1 MNGILTVSDFVTTYN
16 RFHDKKR
23 AKIIYETMI
32 DPLIQKG
39 ILEVARTTSSHMFDG
54 YPNEVLEFN
63 SHIMDYDKSK
73 IRRLVKY
80 KD

>member
-1 MNGILTVSDFVTTYN
+1 
-16 RFHDKKR
+16 
-23 AKIIYETMI
+23 
-32 DPLIQKG
+32 
-39 ILEVARTTSSHMFDG
+39 MFDG

-63 SHIMDYDKSK
+63 PNVMDYDKSK